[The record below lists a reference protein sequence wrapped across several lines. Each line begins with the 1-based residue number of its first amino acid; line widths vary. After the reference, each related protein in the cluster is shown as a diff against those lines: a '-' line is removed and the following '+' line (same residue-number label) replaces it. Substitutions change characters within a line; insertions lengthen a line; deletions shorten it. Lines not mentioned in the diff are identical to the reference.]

1 MNRINFKYFLS
12 LKRVLICL
20 LTSLFFNQ
28 SILIAQ
34 TPGTGIFF
42 QAVARDQ
49 FTNPAK
55 DRKIYVEASI
65 IQASATGTKVLIE
78 THQPTTDG
86 SGVFSISIGEGAR
99 IGGTVSSLD
108 KIEWAK
114 GPYFLNLKISI
125 TPMAPI
131 ANWDYTKYLIDLGT
145 SPFGTVPYALYS
157 GSTGALDS
165 KLSIEDTSKMLAI
178 YAKAVN
184 VNQIADQVK
193 SKLSL
198 DDTTTMLAPYAKM
211 VNELVASNI
220 TSLTAESINN
230 ALQNKVSISD
240 SLTRYVTPTQLN
252 AKTFDTTSIYLGIG
266 SKMNIADSLTRYV
279 TPTQLN
285 AKTFDT
291 TSIYLGIGSK
301 VSISDSLTRY
311 VTPTQL
317 NAKTFDTTSIY
328 LGIGSKMSIADS
340 ITSYVTP
347 TQLNAKRFDTTSIY
361 LGIGSKMSIADSVT
375 SYVTPT
381 QLNAKTFDTT
391 SIYLGIGS
399 KVSIADS
406 ITSYVTP
413 TQLNAK
419 RFDTTSI
426 YLGIGSKMN
435 IADSITRYVTPTQLN
450 AKSFDTTSIYLGI
463 GSRMSIADSITS
475 YVTPTQLNAKTF
487 DTTSIYKNLALTELL
502 SNKSTNIIEDASSDI
517 KFPSVKAIKTY
528 VDIKSEELI
537 TPDATITSK
546 GKVKLAGDLSGTADF
561 PVIAS
566 GVISTD
572 KIKDANIT
580 AEKIADGNV
589 TDIKI
594 LSISGSKVL
603 GDIAG
608 NAGTA
613 SKLATTV
620 NINGVAFD
628 GSSNISIAS
637 TNPLKINSSGI
648 GEASGVSYDGSV
660 EKTISY
666 NSIGASPLAG
676 SNALNTVGI
685 ITTGV
690 WSATTI
696 DVAKGGTGLNN
707 LGLGLIPFGN
717 GTNAL
722 GSSDKLFWNNSTN
735 ELNVNG
741 TVKATSFEGS
751 LTGDVTGNLIGNAST
766 ATMASSVKTNA
777 NLTGDVTSV
786 GNATTISTNAVTTNK
801 IKDANITFAK
811 IQQVSGNKVLGR
823 SSSESGTVE
832 AISTTGSGDIVRS
845 TNSTLT
851 SPTLVTPRLGTP
863 HSGVATNLT
872 GLPLSTGITGV
883 LSPTNGGTGI
893 TSPGASGNVLTSN
906 GTSWISAA
914 IPSSNSQTYSIGLDS
929 DLGGY
934 IFYVTPDRKH
944 GLVAATRDQSSSSS
958 WYEAQ
963 NIISN
968 PSNHN
973 TIGKNFTDWRLP
985 TRYELSLMYTLRNS
999 ITGFT
1004 SNFYWSS
1011 TEDGTTKA
1019 YGQSFR
1025 NGNQDEES
1033 KEDDYP
1039 IRAIRSF

>member
-1 MNRINFKYFLS
+1 M
-12 LKRVLICL
+12 
-20 LTSLFFNQ
+20 
-28 SILIAQ
+28 
-34 TPGTGIFF
+34 
-42 QAVARDQ
+42 
-49 FTNPAK
+49 
-55 DRKIYVEASI
+55 
-65 IQASATGTKVLIE
+65 
-78 THQPTTDG
+78 
-86 SGVFSISIGEGAR
+86 
-99 IGGTVSSLD
+99 
-108 KIEWAK
+108 
-114 GPYFLNLKISI
+114 
-125 TPMAPI
+125 
-131 ANWDYTKYLIDLGT
+131 
-145 SPFGTVPYALYS
+145 
-157 GSTGALDS
+157 
-165 KLSIEDTSKMLAI
+165 
-178 YAKAVN
+178 
-184 VNQIADQVK
+184 
-193 SKLSL
+193 
-198 DDTTTMLAPYAKM
+198 
-211 VNELVASNI
+211 
-220 TSLTAESINN
+220 
-230 ALQNKVSISD
+230 
-240 SLTRYVTPTQLN
+240 
-252 AKTFDTTSIYLGIG
+252 
-266 SKMNIADSLTRYV
+266 
-279 TPTQLN
+279 
-285 AKTFDT
+285 
-291 TSIYLGIGSK
+291 
-301 VSISDSLTRY
+301 
-311 VTPTQL
+311 
-317 NAKTFDTTSIY
+317 
-328 LGIGSKMSIADS
+328 
-340 ITSYVTP
+340 
-347 TQLNAKRFDTTSIY
+347 
-361 LGIGSKMSIADSVT
+361 
-375 SYVTPT
+375 
-381 QLNAKTFDTT
+381 
-391 SIYLGIGS
+391 
-399 KVSIADS
+399 
-406 ITSYVTP
+406 
-413 TQLNAK
+413 
-419 RFDTTSI
+419 
-426 YLGIGSKMN
+426 
-435 IADSITRYVTPTQLN
+435 
-450 AKSFDTTSIYLGI
+450 
-463 GSRMSIADSITS
+463 
-475 YVTPTQLNAKTF
+475 
-487 DTTSIYKNLALTELL
+487 
-502 SNKSTNIIEDASSDI
+502 
-517 KFPSVKAIKTY
+517 
-528 VDIKSEELI
+528 
-537 TPDATITSK
+537 
-546 GKVKLAGDLSGTADF
+546 
-561 PVIAS
+561 
-566 GVISTD
+566 
-572 KIKDANIT
+572 
-580 AEKIADGNV
+580 
-589 TDIKI
+589 
-594 LSISGSKVL
+594 L

-717 GTNAL
+717 GTNAF
-722 GSSDKLFWNNSTN
+722 GSSNKLLWNNSTN

-811 IQQVSGNKVLGR
+811 IQRVSANIVLGR
-823 SSSESGTVE
+823 GSSESGDVQE
-832 AISTTGSGDIVRS
+832 ISTTGSGNIVRS
-845 TNSTLT
+845 T

-872 GLPLSTGITGV
+872 GLPLSTGITGFLAV
-883 LSPTNGGTGI
+883 VNGGTGI

-914 IPSSNSQTYSIGLDS
+914 IPSSNSQTYSIGLNS

-944 GLVAATRDQSSSSS
+944 GLVAATIDQSSSST

-1004 SNFYWSS
+1004 TSGFTSTFYWSS
-1011 TEDGTTKA
+1011 TEEGTSKA
-1019 YGQSFR
+1019 YGLFFR
-1025 NGNQDEES
+1025 IGSQDEES
-1033 KEDDYP
+1033 KVDKNN

>member
-230 ALQNKVSISD
+230 ALQ
-240 SLTRYVTPTQLN
+240 
-252 AKTFDTTSIYLGIG
+252 
-266 SKMNIADSLTRYV
+266 
-279 TPTQLN
+279 
-285 AKTFDT
+285 
-291 TSIYLGIGSK
+291 SK
-301 VSISDSLTRY
+301 V
-311 VTPTQL
+311 
-317 NAKTFDTTSIY
+317 
-328 LGIGSKMSIADS
+328 SIADS
-340 ITSYVTP
+340 IT
-347 TQLNAKRFDTTSIY
+347 R
-361 LGIGSKMSIADSVT
+361 
-375 SYVTPT
+375 YVTPT

-406 ITSYVTP
+406 ITRYVTP

-419 RFDTTSI
+419 TFDTTSI
-426 YLGIGSKMN
+426 YLGIGSKVS

-450 AKSFDTTSIYLGI
+450 AKTFDTTSIYLGI
-463 GSRMSIADSITS
+463 GSKVSIADSITR

-502 SNKSTNIIEDASSDI
+502 SNKSTNIIEDSSSDI

-537 TPDATITSK
+537 TPDATIISK
-546 GKVKLAGDLSGTADF
+546 GKIQLAGDLSGTADF

-580 AEKIADGNV
+580 AAKIADSNV

-594 LSISGSKVL
+594 FSVSGSKVL

-608 NAGTA
+608 NAGSAT
-613 SKLATTV
+613 KLATTA
-620 NINGVAFD
+620 NINGVPFD
-628 GSSNISIAS
+628 GSANITIAS
-637 TNPLKINSSGI
+637 TNPLTINSSGT
-648 GEASGVSYDGSV
+648 GDTSGSSYDGSIS
-660 EKTISY
+660 KTISY

-690 WSATTI
+690 WSATSI

-707 LGLGLIPFGN
+707 LDFGLIPFGN

-722 GSSDKLFWNNSTN
+722 GSSNNLFWNNLTNSFGVGTNTPGDGFNTILDINGNASFRTSTSGKALKIDGDPGGN
-735 ELNVNG
+735 YTRIYTDAIRGASDDFILGTYPNGHLNQLFLKQSNGFVGIRNSNPTTALDVIG
-741 TVKATSFEGS
+741 TVKATSFEGDI
-751 LTGDVTGNLIGNAST
+751 TGNVTGNLIGNAST
-766 ATMASSVKTNA
+766 VTTISDNAVTASK
-777 NLTGDVTSV
+777 
-786 GNATTISTNAVTTNK
+786 ISTNAVT
-801 IKDANITFAK
+801 FAK
-811 IQQVSGNKVLGR
+811 IQQLSGNKVLGR
-823 SSSESGTVE
+823 SSSESGDVE
-832 AISTTGSGDIVRS
+832 EISTTGNGDIVRS
-845 TNSTLT
+845 NSPTLT

-872 GLPLSTGITGV
+872 GLPLSTGITGFLAV
-883 LSPTNGGTGI
+883 VNGGTGI

-914 IPSSNSQTYSIGLDS
+914 IPSSNSQTYSIGLNS

-944 GLVAATRDQSSSSS
+944 GLVAATKDQSSSST

-963 NIISN
+963 SIISN

-1004 SNFYWSS
+1004 TSGSTSTFYWSS
-1011 TEDGTTKA
+1011 TEEGTSKA
-1019 YGQSFR
+1019 YGLFFR
-1025 NGNQDEES
+1025 NGSQDEES
-1033 KEDDYP
+1033 KVDKNN

>member
-1 MNRINFKYFLS
+1 
-12 LKRVLICL
+12 LICL
-20 LTSLFFNQ
+20 LISLFFTQ
-28 SILIAQ
+28 SILVAQ
-34 TPGTGIFF
+34 TTGNGIFF
-42 QAVARDQ
+42 QAIARDH

-55 DRKIYVEASI
+55 ERKIYVDSSI
-65 IQASATGTKVLIE
+65 IQSTATGTKVLIE
-78 THQPTTDG
+78 THQTTTDG
-86 SGVFSISIGEGAR
+86 SGVFSISIGQGAR

-108 KIEWAK
+108 KVEWAK
-114 GPYFLNLKISI
+114 GPYYLNLKISI
-125 TPMAPI
+125 TPIAPI
-131 ANWDYTKYLIDLGT
+131 PNWDYTKYLIDLGT

-157 GSTGALDS
+157 GSSGALDD
-165 KLSIEDTSKMLAI
+165 KLSIIDTAKMLSI

-184 VNQIADQVK
+184 VNKIADQVK

-220 TSLTAESINN
+220 TSLTAATVNAALDSKVNVEDSGKLYVTPLSI
-230 ALQNKVSISD
+230 KKGD
-240 SLTRYVTPTQLN
+240 SLTKASLDSKLNVADSGKIYVTPL
-252 AKTFDTTSIYLGIG
+252 SIKKG
-266 SKMNIADSLTRYV
+266 DSLTKASLGLKLNVADSGSAYV
-279 TPTQLN
+279 TPLQLKG
-285 AKTFDT
+285 ATFDS
-291 TSIYLGIGSK
+291 TSLITKINNK
-301 VSISDSLTRY
+301 IS
-311 VTPTQL
+311 
-317 NAKTFDTTSIY
+317 F
-328 LGIGSKMSIADS
+328 
-340 ITSYVTP
+340 
-347 TQLNAKRFDTTSIY
+347 
-361 LGIGSKMSIADSVT
+361 
-375 SYVTPT
+375 
-381 QLNAKTFDTT
+381 
-391 SIYLGIGS
+391 
-399 KVSIADS
+399 
-406 ITSYVTP
+406 
-413 TQLNAK
+413 
-419 RFDTTSI
+419 
-426 YLGIGSKMN
+426 
-435 IADSITRYVTPTQLN
+435 ADSITRYVTPTQLN
-450 AKSFDTTSIYLGI
+450 MK
-463 GSRMSIADSITS
+463 R
-475 YVTPTQLNAKTF
+475 F
-487 DTTSIYKNLALTELL
+487 DTTSIYKNLALSELL
-502 SNKSTNIIEDASSDI
+502 SNKSTNIIEDSSSHI
-517 KFPSVKAIKTY
+517 KFPSVKSVKTY
-528 VDIKSEELI
+528 VDVKSEELI
-537 TPDATITSK
+537 TPDATMISK
-546 GKVKLAGDLSGTADF
+546 GKIQLAGDLSGTADF

-580 AEKIADGNV
+580 AAKIADSNV

-594 LSISGSKVL
+594 FSVSGSKVL

-608 NAGTA
+608 NAGSAT
-613 SKLATTV
+613 KLATTV
-620 NINGVAFD
+620 NINGVPFD
-628 GSSNISIAS
+628 GSANITIAS
-637 TNPLKINSSGI
+637 TNPLTINSSGT
-648 GEASGVSYDGSV
+648 GDTSGSSYDGSIS
-660 EKTISY
+660 KTISY

-690 WSATTI
+690 WSATSI

-707 LGLGLIPFGN
+707 LDFGLIPFGN

-722 GSSDKLFWNNSTN
+722 GSSNNLFWNNLTNSFGVGTNTPGDGFNTILDINGSASFRTSTSGKALKIDGDPGGN
-735 ELNVNG
+735 YTRIYTDAIRGASDDFILGTYPNGHLNQLFLKQSNGFVGIRNSNPTTALDVIG
-741 TVKATSFEGS
+741 TVKATSFEGDI
-751 LTGDVTGNLIGNAST
+751 TGNVTGNLIGNAST
-766 ATMASSVKTNA
+766 AT
-777 NLTGDVTSV
+777 
-786 GNATTISTNAVTTNK
+786 TISNNGVTTNK
-801 IKDANITFAK
+801 ILNNAVTFAK

-944 GLVAATRDQSSSSS
+944 GLVAATKDQSSSST

-963 NIISN
+963 SIISN

-1004 SNFYWSS
+1004 TSGFTSTFYWSS
-1011 TEDGTTKA
+1011 TEEGTSKA
-1019 YGQSFR
+1019 YGLFFR
-1025 NGNQDEES
+1025 IGSQDEES
-1033 KEDDYP
+1033 KVDKNN

>member
-230 ALQNKVSISD
+230 ALQ
-240 SLTRYVTPTQLN
+240 
-252 AKTFDTTSIYLGIG
+252 
-266 SKMNIADSLTRYV
+266 
-279 TPTQLN
+279 
-285 AKTFDT
+285 
-291 TSIYLGIGSK
+291 SK
-301 VSISDSLTRY
+301 VSIADSITRY

-340 ITSYVTP
+340 
-347 TQLNAKRFDTTSIY
+347 L
-361 LGIGSKMSIADSVT
+361 
-375 SYVTPT
+375 
-381 QLNAKTFDTT
+381 
-391 SIYLGIGS
+391 
-399 KVSIADS
+399 
-406 ITSYVTP
+406 
-413 TQLNAK
+413 
-419 RFDTTSI
+419 
-426 YLGIGSKMN
+426 
-435 IADSITRYVTPTQLN
+435 
-450 AKSFDTTSIYLGI
+450 
-463 GSRMSIADSITS
+463 TS

-502 SNKSTNIIEDASSDI
+502 SNKSTNIIEDSSSDI

-537 TPDATITSK
+537 TPDATIISK
-546 GKVKLAGDLSGTADF
+546 GKIQLAGDLSGTADF

-580 AEKIADGNV
+580 AAKIADSNV

-594 LSISGSKVL
+594 FSVSGSKVL

-608 NAGTA
+608 NAGSAT
-613 SKLATTV
+613 KLATTA
-620 NINGVAFD
+620 NINGVPFD
-628 GSSNISIAS
+628 GSANITIAS
-637 TNPLKINSSGI
+637 TNPLTINSSGT
-648 GEASGVSYDGSV
+648 GDTSGSSYDGSIS
-660 EKTISY
+660 KTISY

-690 WSATTI
+690 WSATSI

-707 LGLGLIPFGN
+707 LDFGLIPFGN

-722 GSSDKLFWNNSTN
+722 GSSNNLFWNNLTNSFGVGTNTPGDGFNTILDINGNASFRTSTSGKALKIDGDPGGN
-735 ELNVNG
+735 YTRIYTDAIRGASDDFILGTYPNGHLNQLFLKQSNGFVGIRNSNPTTALDVIG
-741 TVKATSFEGS
+741 TVKATSFEGDI
-751 LTGDVTGNLIGNAST
+751 TGNVTGNLIGNAST
-766 ATMASSVKTNA
+766 VTTISDNAVTASK
-777 NLTGDVTSV
+777 
-786 GNATTISTNAVTTNK
+786 ISTNAVT
-801 IKDANITFAK
+801 FAK
-811 IQQVSGNKVLGR
+811 IQQLSGNKVLGR
-823 SSSESGTVE
+823 SSSESGDVE
-832 AISTTGSGDIVRS
+832 EISTTGNGDIVRS
-845 TNSTLT
+845 NSPTLT

-872 GLPLSTGITGV
+872 GLPLSTGITGFLAV
-883 LSPTNGGTGI
+883 VNGGTGI

-914 IPSSNSQTYSIGLDS
+914 IPSSNSQTYSIGLNS

-944 GLVAATRDQSSSSS
+944 GLVAATKDQSSSST

-963 NIISN
+963 SIISN

-1004 SNFYWSS
+1004 TSGSTSTFYWSS
-1011 TEDGTTKA
+1011 TEEGTSKA
-1019 YGQSFR
+1019 YGLFFR
-1025 NGNQDEES
+1025 NGSQDEES
-1033 KEDDYP
+1033 KVDKNN

>member
-1 MNRINFKYFLS
+1 
-12 LKRVLICL
+12 
-20 LTSLFFNQ
+20 
-28 SILIAQ
+28 
-34 TPGTGIFF
+34 
-42 QAVARDQ
+42 
-49 FTNPAK
+49 
-55 DRKIYVEASI
+55 
-65 IQASATGTKVLIE
+65 
-78 THQPTTDG
+78 
-86 SGVFSISIGEGAR
+86 
-99 IGGTVSSLD
+99 
-108 KIEWAK
+108 
-114 GPYFLNLKISI
+114 
-125 TPMAPI
+125 
-131 ANWDYTKYLIDLGT
+131 
-145 SPFGTVPYALYS
+145 
-157 GSTGALDS
+157 
-165 KLSIEDTSKMLAI
+165 
-178 YAKAVN
+178 
-184 VNQIADQVK
+184 
-193 SKLSL
+193 
-198 DDTTTMLAPYAKM
+198 
-211 VNELVASNI
+211 
-220 TSLTAESINN
+220 
-230 ALQNKVSISD
+230 
-240 SLTRYVTPTQLN
+240 
-252 AKTFDTTSIYLGIG
+252 
-266 SKMNIADSLTRYV
+266 
-279 TPTQLN
+279 
-285 AKTFDT
+285 
-291 TSIYLGIGSK
+291 
-301 VSISDSLTRY
+301 
-311 VTPTQL
+311 
-317 NAKTFDTTSIY
+317 
-328 LGIGSKMSIADS
+328 MSIADS
-340 ITSYVTP
+340 
-347 TQLNAKRFDTTSIY
+347 L
-361 LGIGSKMSIADSVT
+361 T

-406 ITSYVTP
+406 
-413 TQLNAK
+413 L
-419 RFDTTSI
+419 
-426 YLGIGSKMN
+426 
-435 IADSITRYVTPTQLN
+435 
-450 AKSFDTTSIYLGI
+450 
-463 GSRMSIADSITS
+463 TS

-751 LTGDVTGNLIGNAST
+751 LTGNVTGNVTGDLIGNASS
-766 ATMASSVKTNA
+766 ATIASSVKTNA

-811 IQQVSGNKVLGR
+811 IQRVSANIVLGR
-823 SSSESGTVE
+823 GSSESGDVQE
-832 AISTTGSGDIVRS
+832 ISTTGSGNIVRS
-845 TNSTLT
+845 T

-872 GLPLSTGITGV
+872 GLPLSTGVTGFLAV
-883 LSPTNGGTGI
+883 VNGGTGI

-944 GLVAATRDQSSSSS
+944 GLVAATKDQSSSST

-963 NIISN
+963 SIISN

-1004 SNFYWSS
+1004 TSGFTSTFYWSS
-1011 TEDGTTKA
+1011 TEEGTSKA
-1019 YGQSFR
+1019 YGLFFR
-1025 NGNQDEES
+1025 IGSQDEES
-1033 KEDDYP
+1033 KVDKNN